1 MFCPITHL
9 SPETAASLP
18 TNTLNRGV
26 DVGVAVVL
34 ETKDQHVLLTR
45 RARHMRTF
53 PRVWV
58 PPGGH
63 VEKGE
68 TLLEAG
74 RRELQEETGLHLP
87 ECHGDVL
94 GLWESVF
101 PPMLNLG
108 LPKRHHIVVYV
119 HLLTQ
124 QSQAVLQD
132 RLELQASEVD
142 GAAWLDRSL
151 VEAIT
156 ASDQEEEGVSSSS
169 SSIPKTF
176 RATVLNPDGQVQTE
190 DMSTTLLMIPSLQ
203 ARQDQERV
211 STGTK
216 FALAQWIKC
225 ISGGKDGDKKQ
236 SPL

>member
-1 MFCPITHL
+1 LKRPAFCPITHL
-9 SPETAASLP
+9 SSEAATSLP
-18 TNTLNRGV
+18 TDTLNRGV

-63 VEKGE
+63 IEEGE

-87 ECHGDVL
+87 ECQGDVL

-119 HLLTQ
+119 HLLAQ
-124 QSQAVLQD
+124 QSQKVLQD

-151 VEAIT
+151 VEAIA
-156 ASDQEEEGVSSSS
+156 ASDQEQEGLTRSC
-169 SSIPKTF
+169 SSIPETF

-190 DMSTTLLMIPSLQ
+190 DISTTMLMIPSLQ

-216 FALAQWIKC
+216 FALAQWIK
-225 ISGGKDGDKKQ
+225 
-236 SPL
+236 